1 MAQEIKNHGT
11 RSLRHTKA
19 FEFWR
24 INNQNIQATADE
36 YKHSRQT
43 IYNWIENEDWE
54 THAAKYNILEAEKA
68 VDNAAQQSREHL
80 ADGKAAI
87 ETSRRNHGLFQQ
99 CVELLAK
106 VAHQLIAKAHK
117 EGKVETAA
125 DFALLYRT
133 AGLDMLG
140 DMTLKDANI
149 AAKLYPSLIPQR
161 LEIGEIKSPADLM
174 ILDRASDAE
183 FKQLTDGEAEA

>member
-1 MAQEIKNHGT
+1 MAEPIKNHGT

-43 IYNWIENEDWE
+43 IYNWIQNEDWE

-68 VDNAAQQSREHL
+68 VDNAAKQSREHL
-80 ADGKAAI
+80 VDGTKAI
-87 ETSRRNHGLFQQ
+87 EVSRTNHKNFQTCIQ
-99 CVELLAK
+99 LVAALAQELLNNAQGTIK
-106 VAHQLIAKAHK
+106 
-117 EGKVETAA
+117 TAA
-125 DFALLYRT
+125 DMAALIKT
-133 AGLDMLG
+133 ANLDMLG
-140 DMTLKDANI
+140 DMTMKDANI
-149 AAKLYPSLIPQR
+149 ASKLYPSLIPQR

>member
-1 MAQEIKNHGT
+1 MAEPIKNHGT

-36 YKHSRQT
+36 FKHSRQT
-43 IYNWIENEDWE
+43 IYNWIQNEDWE

-68 VDNAAQQSREHL
+68 VDNAAKQSREHL
-80 ADGKAAI
+80 VDGTKAI
-87 ETSRRNHGLFQQ
+87 EVSRTNHKNFQTCIQ
-99 CVELLAK
+99 LVAALAQELLHNAQGTIK
-106 VAHQLIAKAHK
+106 
-117 EGKVETAA
+117 TAA
-125 DFALLYRT
+125 DMAALIKT
-133 AGLDMLG
+133 ANLDMLG
-140 DMTLKDANI
+140 DMTMKDANI